1 MGGMPFCQASQ
12 PGAGSPLTALAP
24 LVIIFLIFYFLLILP
39 QQKKQKEHRKML
51 DALKKGDRIVTV
63 GGIIGEV
70 EKVKD
75 NVVTLKLSES
85 VFIDVVRNAVSQ
97 VIQNNQ
103 EAKIER

>member
-1 MGGMPFCQASQ
+1 MGQMPFCQAT
-12 PGAGSPLTALAP
+12 PPAAGSPLMALAP
-24 LVIIFLIFYFLLILP
+24 LVIIFMIFYFMLILP

-75 NVVTLKLSES
+75 NVVTLKLSEN
-85 VFIDVVRNAVSQ
+85 VLIDVVRNAVSQ
-97 VIQNNQ
+97 IIQNNQ
-103 EAKIER
+103 EARIER